1 MTKSIK
7 LDDLNLEVIR
17 KKIMEL
23 HSGNCL
29 SEYGPNIYI
38 DEKKSQSNGDI
49 TVTEHDW
56 RPQPYTAI
64 DLYVECQNCNKAG
77 YTTLRL
83 SDDILKNSRKTHEN

>member
-7 LDDLNLEVIR
+7 WDDLNLKVISE
-17 KKIMEL
+17 KITEL

-29 SEYGPNIYI
+29 SEYGPNIYV
-38 DEKKSQSNGDI
+38 DEKRSQSNGEI
-49 TVTEHDW
+49 TVTKHDW
-56 RPQPYTAI
+56 RPQSYTAI